1 MKFFLKADLNFVI
14 PAHVLVV
21 RCADRLVHRC
31 ATFLLPEICLLINN
45 CRQHNQRLIHH
56 YRNHQA
62 IRKTK
67 KEMAPTCLQRCTLR
81 WFSKLGCRGF
91 LSHLCTPDI
100 WDEDNVIEYHM
111 MVIIFTMMIRIKIL
125 MINELTSL
133 VTVSQVWTSME
144 RHFSSSMSSQIWRQI
159 ACNTLSQLLF
169 LLKI

>member
-91 LSHLCTPDI
+91 LSHLCTPDNC
-100 WDEDNVIEYHM
+100 DEDIVIKYHT
-111 MVIIFTMMIRIKIL
+111 MVIILMITRMIRIKIL
-125 MINELTSL
+125 MICLLTSL

-144 RHFSSSMSSQIWRQI
+144 RHFSSSMSSQI
-159 ACNTLSQLLF
+159 
-169 LLKI
+169 